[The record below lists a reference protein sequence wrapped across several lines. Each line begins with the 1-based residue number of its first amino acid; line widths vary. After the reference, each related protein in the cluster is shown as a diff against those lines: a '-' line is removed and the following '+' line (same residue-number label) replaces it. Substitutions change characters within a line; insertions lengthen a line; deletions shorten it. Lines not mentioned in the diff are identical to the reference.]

1 MAKATK
7 KTIAFLLATSFLWL
21 ATLPSRLSDGSGAL
35 TRADSTEYGVDLA
48 AGRRAAASGSQD
60 GRDPEKA
67 TDGNS
72 ETRWAGDNR
81 DDGWIY
87 VDLDN
92 AEKIGKVC
100 LYWEDSYATE
110 YLVQVSNDADTW
122 TTVAEVKNT
131 SSLQSRWERQT
142 VVLGDVVEAQF
153 VKIQCVSK
161 ALPNYGMSLYDFEVY
176 GPKSLSQGVASVIDC
191 SQSVSADKAASNMFD
206 GDGHSAYET
215 SAASGLTKGTG
226 DYIYAADE
234 GFAIVDLGGVK
245 TVDNVRLRWGLCFAR
260 RYRLYVSETETERN
274 GSGWKLVY
282 STDASLGE
290 AESITFERQNVRYL
304 KLELVQREV
313 NERYKGNTSGQGGG
327 YLPDHRDMK
336 LYPWNTGYA
345 IRSFEAFDSAAVA
358 AIPIGSELEF
368 SVNAPAWTPM
378 SNISLNPEGLVLA
391 PIGYPLQAKGLTEED
406 YNNKNVPGFESYATY
421 NPAVIVD
428 DDGVFR
434 MIYRAELPDNV
445 DAYHGS
451 KNEAYGHAS
460 TLAYAYSYDG
470 VHFTRGSTQPVV
482 TPNIPEARW
491 GGTEDPRIFRVR
503 DESGKATYYITFT
516 MYDGSN
522 VREGMVKTTDF
533 ETFSD
538 IIIFA
543 GTATG
548 MKSGTFVVNPEGDAV
563 KIDDPRPGKS
573 GKVYCCIMKDGGVSF
588 MGFTENVEHIDP
600 ADVINLENTGNGS
613 FSDATNVEKVVKGN
627 ESCVAV
633 TNIYGEDDKDIIL
646 MYGGTVLSDWNIQYE
661 QPAVNGWFY
670 GLGLAK
676 ISKANPFEIVNI
688 DKKDLFEPFMH
699 PTETNK
705 IDGGLFAKCMFAD
718 TIVRHNDKWY
728 FYYGAGDMY
737 VGLATSNASFSAPA
751 STYEPFGETG
761 VKATLLAQNRKYGD
775 DKSATNVQYVTEVYA
790 ADGTLLSENR
800 KSFEIT
806 HFSHTP
812 QGEYYTGTEISV
824 TAELPAAG
832 SCYVVTYLTD
842 VNGKVLNQKS
852 SYARLA
858 NAATVSFGK

>member
-1 MAKATK
+1 MVKATK
-7 KTIAFLLATSFLWL
+7 KTIAFLLATGFLWT
-21 ATLPSRLSDGSGAL
+21 ATFPSRLFDGSGTV
-35 TRADSTEYGVDLA
+35 TRADSVAYGVDLA
-48 AGRRAAASGSQD
+48 AGRRAAASGSQS

-67 TDGNS
+67 TDGNDS
-72 ETRWAGDNR
+72 TRWAGDNR

-100 LYWEDSYATE
+100 LHWEASYATE
-110 YLVQVSNDADTW
+110 YLVQVSNDANTW
-122 TTVAEVKNT
+122 TTVAEVKNS
-131 SSLQSRWERQT
+131 SSLQSKWERQT
-142 VVLGDVVEAQF
+142 IVFGDIVEAQF

-161 ALPNYGMSLYDFEVY
+161 ALPDYSMSIYDFEVY
-176 GPKSLSQGVASVIDC
+176 GPKSLSQGTASVIGC
-191 SQSVSADKAASNMFD
+191 STSAGGGKSASNMLD
-206 GDGHSAYET
+206 GDGLSAYET
-215 SAASGLTKGTG
+215 SVDSGLAKGSG
-226 DYIYAADE
+226 EYIYQADE
-234 GFAIVDLGGVK
+234 GYAIVDLNRVQAI
-245 TVDNVRLRWGLCFAR
+245 DNVRLRWGLCFAR
-260 RYRLYVSETETERN
+260 RYRLYVSETETNRN
-274 GSGWKLVY
+274 GNGWKLVY
-282 STDASLGE
+282 TTDASLGE
-290 AESITFERQNVRYL
+290 AESITFEKQNVRYL
-304 KLELVQREV
+304 KLELIQREV
-313 NERYKGNTSGQGGG
+313 NERYKGNYSGQGGG
-327 YLPDHRDMK
+327 YLDDHRGMK
-336 LYPWNTGYA
+336 LYPWNTGYS
-345 IRSFEAFDSAAVA
+345 IRSFEVFDSGEVK

-434 MIYRAELPDNV
+434 MIYRAELPDNL
-445 DAYHGS
+445 DTYHGGR
-451 KNEAYGHAS
+451 NEAYGHAS

-491 GGTEDPRIFRVR
+491 GGTEDPRIFRIR
-503 DESGKATYYITFT
+503 DEMGKATYYITFT

-533 ETFSD
+533 KTFSD

-588 MGFTENVEHIDP
+588 MGFTDNVEHIDP
-600 ADVINLENTGNGS
+600 ADIINLENTGNGS
-613 FSDATNVEKVVKGN
+613 FSDSTNMEKVVKGN

-646 MYGGTVLSDWNIQYE
+646 MYGGTVLSDWDIQYQ

-718 TIVRHNDKWY
+718 TIVRYNDKWY

-751 STYEPFGETG
+751 STYEALGEAG
-761 VKATLLAQNRKYGD
+761 VKATLLAQNRKYGE
-775 DKSATNVQYVTEVYA
+775 DKSAMNVRYVTEVYR
-790 ADGTLLSENR
+790 ADGTLISKNS
-800 KSFEIT
+800 KSFEIV

-812 QGEYYTGTEISV
+812 EGEYYTGTEISV
-824 TAELPAAG
+824 STQLPATG

-842 VNGKVLNQKS
+842 ANGKLLNQKS

-858 NAATVSFGK
+858 NAASVSFGK

>member
-7 KTIAFLLATSFLWL
+7 KTIAFLLATSFLWI
-21 ATLPSRLSDGSGAL
+21 ATASSHLFGGSGSIS
-35 TRADSTEYGVDLA
+35 RADSIEYGVDLA
-48 AGRRAAASGSQD
+48 AGRRAAASGSQS

-67 TDGNS
+67 TDGDAN
-72 ETRWAGDNR
+72 TRWAGDNR

-92 AEKIGKVC
+92 PEKIGKVC
-100 LYWEDSYATE
+100 LYWEASYATE

-122 TTVAEVKNT
+122 TTVAEVENS
-131 SSLQSRWERQT
+131 SSLQSKWERQT
-142 VVLGDVVEAQF
+142 IVFGDIVEAQF

-161 ALPNYGMSLYDFEVY
+161 ALSDYGVSLYNFEVY
-176 GPKSLSQGVASVIDC
+176 GPKSLSQGVANVLSCSDSVG
-191 SQSVSADKAASNMFD
+191 SEKSAANMFD
-206 GDGHSAYET
+206 GNGHSAYET
-215 SAASGLTKGTG
+215 SAESGLKKGAG

-234 GFAIVDLGGVK
+234 GYAIVDLGK
-245 TVDNVRLRWGLCFAR
+245 TQKVDNVRLRWGLCFAR

-274 GSGWKLVY
+274 GNGWKLVY

-290 AESITFERQNVRYL
+290 AESITFERQNVRYI
-304 KLELVQREV
+304 KLELIQREV
-313 NERYKGNTSGQGGG
+313 NERYKGNPSSQGGG
-327 YLPDHRDMK
+327 YLSDHRDMK
-336 LYPWNTGYA
+336 LYPWNTGYS
-345 IRSFEAFDSAAVA
+345 IRSFEAFDSEAVA
-358 AIPIGSELEF
+358 AIPIGSELQF

-391 PIGYPLQAKGLTEED
+391 PIGYPLQAKGLSDED
-406 YNNKNVPGFESYATY
+406 YNDKNVPGFESYATY

-428 DDGVFR
+428 DNGVFR
-434 MIYRAELPDNV
+434 MIYRAELPDNL
-445 DAYHGS
+445 DTYHGG
-451 KNEAYGHAS
+451 KNERYGHAS

-470 VHFTRGSTQPVV
+470 VHFTRGSDKPVV

-503 DESGKATYYITFT
+503 DENGNATYYITFT

-588 MGFTENVEHIDP
+588 MGFTDNVERIDP
-600 ADVINLENTGNGS
+600 SDIIQLENTGNGS
-613 FSDATNVEKVVKGN
+613 FSDATNLEKVVKGN

-646 MYGGTVLSDWNIQYE
+646 MYGGTVLSDSNIQYQ

-676 ISKANPFEIVNI
+676 ISKANPFEILNV
-688 DKKDLFEPFMH
+688 DKKDLYEPFMY

-718 TIVRHNDKWY
+718 TIVRYNDKWY

-737 VGLATSNASFSAPA
+737 VGLATANASFSAPA
-751 STYEPFGETG
+751 STYLPIGETG
-761 VKATLLAQNRKYGD
+761 VKATLLAQNRKYGE
-775 DKSATNVQYVTEVYA
+775 DKSSANVQYVSEVYK
-790 ADGTLLSENR
+790 ADGTLLSTSR
-800 KSFEIT
+800 KSFEIV

-824 TAELPAAG
+824 NVDLPTTG

-842 VNGKVLNQKS
+842 ASGKVLNEKS
-852 SYARLA
+852 SYARLT
-858 NAATVSFGK
+858 NAAAVSFGK